1 MQQPLKGKV
10 AIVTGAA
17 GGIGAAHARAIG
29 AAGGQVIVADID
41 PERGDATALS
51 LRGEGFEAAFV
62 EVDISSPSSIEQMVA
77 RTVALFGR
85 IDFLVNNAALFGG
98 MRLDGLVNIEMD
110 YFRRFMDINFY
121 GCLHTTRAVVPEM
134 RRQGGGAIINQSS
147 TAAYMPMG
155 PYSVSK
161 AAMNALTFSLARELG
176 PLNIRVNGIA
186 PGPTDTNALREMRQR
201 VSGPGAKLTAE
212 GIPLGR
218 LGSPHDIAN
227 AAVFLLS
234 DQAAW
239 ITGHVLN
246 VDGGQLMRI

>member
-176 PLNIRVNGIA
+176 PRRIRVNTLSPGWVMTERQLQELVTPAVKKLIRTSQCVPDLLQPEEIA
-186 PGPTDTNALREMRQR
+186 SVVGFLAGEGSSWVTGQTVR
-201 VSGPGAKLTAE
+201 V
-212 GIPLGR
+212 
-218 LGSPHDIAN
+218 N
-227 AAVFLLS
+227 
-234 DQAAW
+234 
-239 ITGHVLN
+239 
-246 VDGGQLMRI
+246 GGMA